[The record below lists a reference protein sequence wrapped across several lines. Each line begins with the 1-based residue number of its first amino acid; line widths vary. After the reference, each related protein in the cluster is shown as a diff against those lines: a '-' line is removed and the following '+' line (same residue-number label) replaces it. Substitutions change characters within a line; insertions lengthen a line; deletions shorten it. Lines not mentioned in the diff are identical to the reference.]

1 MISSPPSHGQNAV
14 PVELTP
20 DPGFC
25 VKTRVQPDGHKLFV
39 NICHHPAIPSAEGH
53 LPLVLSER
61 RDGSDKGEPGQPCII
76 FDAIFN
82 PTVCSKA
89 AKDTK
94 LRGTLIVDVRTTNTF
109 DPAPSLVI
117 TPHVHPAI
125 ATPNIKSKGA
135 IPPRTARIPAFWASS
150 ENISTARIQE
160 LGAPAVPSWN
170 WSPTREGCRI
180 VIHVPELVS
189 SSITLPL
196 GRSPR
201 RGLLIIPLTTGNYRL
216 DWLGLGPWPVIAQLV
231 LPIRPWTNRRA
242 FYRWLYNQARRL
254 IFTAGPRY
262 HLDTP
267 LLPPKQGTGAP
278 VGGTKFLPTTV
289 DPDSAVAEWN
299 VKKNE
304 LVVQIK
310 WASVVAREKEKEKE

>member
-61 RDGSDKGEPGQPCII
+61 RDGSDKAGQPCII

-94 LRGTLIVDVRTTNTF
+94 LRGTLIDVALSRIEEKTGLTL
-109 DPAPSLVI
+109 SRS
-117 TPHVHPAI
+117 I

-180 VIHVPELVS
+180 VIHVPELLS
-189 SSITLPL
+189 SFFPF
-196 GRSPR
+196 
-201 RGLLIIPLTTGNYRL
+201 
-216 DWLGLGPWPVIAQLV
+216 DLGLIGAPSIAGSI
-231 LPIRPWTNRRA
+231 IRTKPLHASTT
-242 FYRWLYNQARRL
+242 LDIEARRL

-299 VKKNE
+299 VKKKE

>member
-61 RDGSDKGEPGQPCII
+61 RDGSDKAGQPCII

-94 LRGTLIVDVRTTNTF
+94 LRGTLIDVALSRIEEKTGLTL
-109 DPAPSLVI
+109 SRS
-117 TPHVHPAI
+117 I

-180 VIHVPELVS
+180 VIHVPELTKS
-189 SSITLPL
+189 LHASTTLD
-196 GRSPR
+196 
-201 RGLLIIPLTTGNYRL
+201 IE
-216 DWLGLGPWPVIAQLV
+216 
-231 LPIRPWTNRRA
+231 
-242 FYRWLYNQARRL
+242 ARRL

-310 WASVVAREKEKEKE
+310 WASVVAREKEKEKEKE